1 MGQKRFMRA
10 LFLILCAQGVG
21 ALVVRLAHVP
31 LPDAVIGMVV
41 FFGYLLI
48 RKGPSVEAERT
59 SDTLLCYLP
68 LFFVP
73 ASVGVMQYGALLA
86 RHWIGLAATLTVSVL
101 ATMIVTIYSA
111 RLAGAR
117 Q

>member
-1 MGQKRFMRA
+1 MGQKRLMRV
-10 LFLILCAQGVG
+10 LFLILCAQGAG
-21 ALVVRLAHVP
+21 ALAVRFAHVP
-31 LPDAVIGMVV
+31 LPDAVIGMLL
-41 FFGYLLI
+41 FFAYLVA
-48 RKGPSVEAERT
+48 RKGPSAETERT

-86 RHWIGLAATLTVSVL
+86 RHWLGLAVTLTVAVL
-101 ATMIVTIYSA
+101 ATMFVTIYTA